1 MNRHSISFLQPD
13 AVKNLNVQ
21 NVQYDVA
28 KALPSPQPPA
38 RKIDKRSMLF
48 LPSLS
53 MKPEITQPKLSP
65 VI

>member
-1 MNRHSISFLQPD
+1 MLKPE

-28 KALPSPQPPA
+28 KALPSPPQAA

-48 LPSLS
+48 LPNLS
-53 MKPEITQPKLSP
+53 TVPEITAPKLSP